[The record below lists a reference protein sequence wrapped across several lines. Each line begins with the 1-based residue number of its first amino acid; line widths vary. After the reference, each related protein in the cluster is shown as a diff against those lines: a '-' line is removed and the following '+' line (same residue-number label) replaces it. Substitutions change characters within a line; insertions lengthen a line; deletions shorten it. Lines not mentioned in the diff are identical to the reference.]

1 MGFND
6 NFDDNSPDDSS
17 ENSAGDNPFKPLG
30 SKDPSTQPDPYAMPQ
45 PTYNWQG
52 QPHDP
57 YSYQAFGQQAGGY
70 GLPNYGYAN
79 PQFGKTYSWLE
90 TWQMAVFSPSELT
103 YQSLYMD
110 PNGNH
115 IRIMWW
121 VSIVSVLSSI
131 VSLIVGVLLNTSSFT
146 MRFNSFSST
155 SSGSFDILFG
165 LISIPLN
172 LVFAL
177 ISYYIWVGLIYLM
190 AMILGGKAEYGKT
203 AYVFAAIYFPINI
216 IVALLSF
223 IPLLGALASI
233 PVLFYGLVLQVI
245 AIKAINQFGWMKAVI
260 AVFWI
265 LIAILGF
272 MCTCGLVFVSALA
285 A

>member
-6 NFDDNSPDDSS
+6 NFDDEPRDDRP

-30 SKDPSTQPDPYAMPQ
+30 SKDPSSQPDPYAMPQ
-45 PTYNWQG
+45 PTYNWQE
-52 QPHDP
+52 PHDP
-57 YSYQAFGQQAGGY
+57 HSYQAFGQQAGGY

-79 PQFGKTYSWLE
+79 PQFGKSYSWLE

-103 YQSLYMD
+103 YQSIYMD
-110 PNGNH
+110 PKGNH
-115 IRIMWW
+115 TRILWW
-121 VSIVSVLSSI
+121 VSIVSVLSS
-131 VSLIVGVLLNTSSFT
+131 VVNLIVGLLLNTSSFT

-165 LISIPLN
+165 LISIPIN

-203 AYVFAAIYFPINI
+203 AYVFAAIYFPINF

-223 IPLLGALASI
+223 IPLLGALAAI
-233 PVLFYGLVLQVI
+233 PVVFYELVLLVI
-245 AIKAINQFGWMKAVI
+245 AIKAINQFGWMKAIISVSWLLLAI
-260 AVFWI
+260 FAFFCLCGI
-265 LIAILGF
+265 LFVMALG
-272 MCTCGLVFVSALA
+272 G
-285 A
+285 